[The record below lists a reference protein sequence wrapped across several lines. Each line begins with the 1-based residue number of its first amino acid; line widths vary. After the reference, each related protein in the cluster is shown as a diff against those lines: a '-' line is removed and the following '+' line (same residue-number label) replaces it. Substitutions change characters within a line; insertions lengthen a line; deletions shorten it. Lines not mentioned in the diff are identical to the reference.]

1 LEVLDGIGVA
11 GMVEESQAGVQGAP
25 DGFHA
30 EALISVIFR
39 DGWQQRVL
47 NDL

>member
-11 GMVEESQAGVQGAP
+11 GMVEKSQAGVQGAP

-30 EALISVIFR
+30 EALYLIHFP
-39 DGWQQRVL
+39 
-47 NDL
+47 